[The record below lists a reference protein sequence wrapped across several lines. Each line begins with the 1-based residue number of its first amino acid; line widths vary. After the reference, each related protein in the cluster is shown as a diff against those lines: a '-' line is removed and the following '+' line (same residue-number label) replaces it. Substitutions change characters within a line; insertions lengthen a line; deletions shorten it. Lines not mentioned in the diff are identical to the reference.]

1 MKVFITY
8 ASEERPTADELAVR
22 LRTEGHTV
30 FLDKD
35 NLPEGEGYD
44 AQIRAAVATCDLY
57 LFLVSPRS
65 VAPGRYTLTEL
76 KFAREQFPNPRGRVL
91 PVMLDPTPFS
101 DIPAYLSAVTVLQPQ
116 GNLVA
121 ETVAEVGEML
131 HRRARARWLR
141 MAAATVAAAL
151 VLGAVGWWSIPITP
165 PAPCR
170 LSVSLTGSA
179 AADLAM
185 DVTSPAGTT
194 AFKLGL
200 SPTPFELGPFEQK
213 DFAWSIMLR
222 SRDGSALGSKRALSG
237 CPRSRTNLDLG
248 EGHGLVIEPR

>member
-44 AQIRAAVATCDLY
+44 AQIRAAIASCDLY

-65 VAPGRYTLTEL
+65 VQPGRYTLTEL

-91 PVMLDPTPFS
+91 PVMLNPTPFS
-101 DIPAYLSAVTVLQPQ
+101 DIPAYLGAVTVLQPQ

-121 ETVAEVGEML
+121 ETVAEVGAIL
-131 HRRARARWLR
+131 QRRARARWLR
-141 MAAATVAAAL
+141 IGAAIVAAAL
-151 VLGAVGWWSIPITP
+151 VLGAVGWWGIGIAP
-165 PAPCR
+165 PSPCR
-170 LSVSLTGSA
+170 LSASLTGSDA
-179 AADLAM
+179 GGLAL
-185 DVTSPAGTT
+185 DITSPAGTT
-194 AFKLGL
+194 AFGLGGV
-200 SPTPFELGPFEQK
+200 STPFELGPFKQK

-222 SRDGSALGSKRALSG
+222 RRNGSALGSKRTFSG
-237 CPRSRTNLDLG
+237 CPQTRINLDLG
-248 EGHGLVIEPR
+248 EGYGLVIEPR